1 MHQLLEHIIIL
12 GNITWHKTIYLDNIR
27 TVELLRIELRTF
39 RMYSERSTTE
49 LQPHQSKKKM
59 NIADKSFYFSAIQQR
74 NSVHCYIML
83 FYIMHL
89 NLYGSVAELSK
100 ALV

>member
-1 MHQLLEHIIIL
+1 
-12 GNITWHKTIYLDNIR
+12 
-27 TVELLRIELRTF
+27 
-39 RMYSERSTTE
+39 
-49 LQPHQSKKKM
+49 M

-74 NSVHCYIML
+74 NSGHNYIML